1 MEISKTSKH
10 TEAENESSASPQS
23 VGALDGVRV
32 LDFTA
37 VMAGPYAS
45 RMMADLGA
53 EVVKIESLSGDQVR
67 ERPPQRNGKSTYFGH
82 LNAGK
87 KSMALDLKNPNVL
100 KALKTMITEYDI
112 VIENFRPGVMKR
124 LGLDYET
131 LSHLNPRLIYCS
143 ISGYGQTGP
152 KSLNPAYAPIV
163 HAASGFDKVN
173 LHYQDD
179 MDAPAATGVFV
190 ADVLAGTHAFGAI
203 QAALYQR
210 EKSNEGQYIDVS
222 MLDAMIGMLIFETQ
236 ETQFPGKNRR
246 PLYTPLKTIDDFVII
261 APTSPRNFSKLCEV
275 TNRTEWL
282 TDPRFKTNAD
292 RNANWS
298 ELFDEIE
305 AWTSKHT
312 AEEVESILTAQGVP
326 CSKYRDLSD
335 VMTDPQLLHRGTF
348 TEVSDASGAFKV
360 TNPPFKMSKS
370 RTEAR
375 NHIPDLGGD
384 SLEIL
389 RAESQ
394 LSEET
399 LAKLRTQNGFGE
411 S

>member
-1 MEISKTSKH
+1 M
-10 TEAENESSASPQS
+10 
-23 VGALDGVRV
+23 
-32 LDFTA
+32 
-37 VMAGPYAS
+37 
-45 RMMADLGA
+45 
-53 EVVKIESLSGDQVR
+53 
-67 ERPPQRNGKSTYFGH
+67 
-82 LNAGK
+82 
-87 KSMALDLKNPNVL
+87 
-100 KALKTMITEYDI
+100 
-112 VIENFRPGVMKR
+112 
-124 LGLDYET
+124 
-131 LSHLNPRLIYCS
+131 
-143 ISGYGQTGP
+143 
-152 KSLNPAYAPIV
+152 

-179 MDAPAATGVFV
+179 MDAPAATGIFV

-210 EKSNEGQYIDVS
+210 EKSQKGQYIDVS
-222 MLDAMIGMLIFETQ
+222 MLDAMVGMLIFETQ

-275 TNRTEWL
+275 TNHTEWL

-292 RNANWS
+292 RNANWA

-305 AWTSKHT
+305 TWTSKHT
-312 AEEVESILTAQGVP
+312 AEEVESILTPQGVP
-326 CSKYRDLSD
+326 CSKYRELSD

-348 TEVSDASGAFKV
+348 TEISDSSGSFKV
-360 TNPPFKMSKS
+360 TNPPFKMSGS

-375 NHIPDLGGD
+375 NHIPDLGEN

-389 RAESQ
+389 KAESQ
-394 LSEET
+394 MSDES
-399 LAKLRTQNGFGE
+399 LAELRAQKGFGK

>member
-1 MEISKTSKH
+1 MDTAKPFKH
-10 TEAENESSASPQS
+10 TEAENKSPPPPQL
-23 VGALDGVRV
+23 VGALDGVKV

-67 ERPPQRNGKSTYFGH
+67 ERPPQRKGQSTYFGH

-100 KALKTMITEYDI
+100 KAIKTMITEYDI

-131 LSHLNPRLIYCS
+131 LSSLNPRLIYCS

-179 MDAPAATGVFV
+179 MDAPAATGIFV

-210 EKSNEGQYIDVS
+210 EKSKEGQHIDVS
-222 MLDAMIGMLIFETQ
+222 MLDAMVGMLIFETQ

-246 PLYTPLKTIDDFVII
+246 PLYTPLKTTDDFVII

-275 TNRTEWL
+275 INHTEWL

-292 RNANWS
+292 RNSNWA
-298 ELFDEIE
+298 ELFYEIE
-305 AWTSKHT
+305 KWTSKHT
-312 AEEVESILTAQGVP
+312 ADAVESILTAEGVP
-326 CSKYRDLSD
+326 CSKYCELSD

-348 TEVSDASGAFKV
+348 TEISDVSGPFKV
-360 TNPPFKMSKS
+360 TNPPFKMSGS

-375 NHIPDLGGD
+375 NHIPILGEN

-394 LSEET
+394 MSEES
-399 LAKLRTQNGFGE
+399 LAELRAQRGFGK
-411 S
+411 